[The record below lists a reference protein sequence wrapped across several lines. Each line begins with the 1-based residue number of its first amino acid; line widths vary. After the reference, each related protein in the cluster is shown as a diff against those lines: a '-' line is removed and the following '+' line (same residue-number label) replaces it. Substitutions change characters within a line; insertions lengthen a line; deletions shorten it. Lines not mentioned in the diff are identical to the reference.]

1 MYMVV
6 LMGETMTMNNTDSK
20 TERPE
25 LLVKLRKQIYVME
38 SMNIHKKNPQ
48 KDDEMVKKIMTEIKK
63 AVDMEEVN

>member
-48 KDDEMVKKIMTEIKK
+48 KDEACYGE
-63 AVDMEEVN
+63 

>member
-1 MYMVV
+1 
-6 LMGETMTMNNTDSK
+6 MNNTDSK

-38 SMNIHKKNPQ
+38 SMNIHKKNPK